1 MPLFFEHDN
10 KSIVKTIARNDITKN
25 RIKQVFSIITILLA
39 TALLMAL
46 AMFESG
52 YEISKDRLVVGQP
65 QAIFSEVSDQQ
76 VSLLRSD
83 GHIETIVVADTKNGY
98 DAQVTIIDATKM
110 TQYGFATVVNKIAS
124 QYNIRRVIKNELFM
138 DSLPD
143 SGLLNQKNAI
153 IVAISF
159 FIIFISALVIYNIF
173 YLSITNQVQQ
183 FGQLRTIGMTQKQI
197 KTVIRYERKYLC
209 RISIPVGLLIGGFI
223 GYLLQPDGWDWGHAI
238 ILSVLI
244 ALIITFVVKISLSKP
259 AKVASS
265 ISPISSSKYMGGMN
279 SYNAPHKL
287 KRKLS
292 PLGLSMI
299 SIMANWKKEI
309 VSLLSLGLCGLLFVL
324 ASTYSESIDVE
335 AIVGKE
341 IYQYGQLVIDTTEE
355 YNQISG
361 KLDNLLQNI
370 KSIPGVN
377 TVKQIMETDIEWSAI
392 NAIGNDHLSIITA
405 NDFSPIQSFIREG
418 GTDYQTM
425 VNSNEVMAVGG
436 LDDIS
441 IGSTVVFSFG
451 NGVDQTYTVGAILDS
466 NIYSNTAI
474 YGGWFL
480 IPEELIPGNS
490 GNFSATIK
498 LVVAADNTTLKDVET
513 SLKVLLDDFGGL
525 SLTTMQEAVAARNI
539 TVKQVS
545 MAIISITLFLLFFSI
560 ITFTSTIITSIA
572 TRKREYA
579 MLQSIGMKRKQV
591 EVMALGESILLVVG
605 SLLITLFLGIILGQ
619 LMIRSM
625 IDMGI
630 FYLSYT
636 FPLKLYIIYCLSILF
651 AIMLITFSAFSAMQ
665 KVSLVDRLRITE

>member
-1 MPLFFEHDN
+1 MPFEYDT

-25 RIKQVFSIITILLA
+25 RIKMVFSIITISLA

-52 YEISKDRLVVGQP
+52 YEITKDRLAAGQP
-65 QAIFSEVSDQQ
+65 QIIFSEISNQQ

-83 GHIETIVVADTKNGY
+83 EHIETIVVADAKNGY
-98 DAQVTIIDATKM
+98 DAQVTIIDAAKM
-110 TQYGFATVVNKIAS
+110 TQYGFTTVVNKIAS
-124 QYNIRRVIKNELFM
+124 QYNIPRVIKNELFM

-143 SGLLNQKNAI
+143 GGLLNQKNAI

-159 FIIFISALVIYNIF
+159 FVIFISALVIYNVF
-173 YLSITNQVQQ
+173 YLSVTNQVQQ

-197 KTVIRYERKYLC
+197 KTVIRYERKRLC
-209 RISIPVGLLIGGFI
+209 GISIPVGLLIGGFI
-223 GYLLQPDGWDWGHAI
+223 GYLLQPNGWDWVRAI

-279 SYNAPHKL
+279 NYSTPHKL

-299 SIMANWKKEI
+299 SVTANWKKEI

-324 ASTYSESIDVE
+324 AATYSVSIDVE
-335 AIVGKE
+335 AIVEKE

-355 YNQISG
+355 YNQISE

-377 TVKQIMETDIEWSAI
+377 TVKKIMETDIEWSTT
-392 NAIGNDHLSIITA
+392 NAIGDDQLSIITA
-405 NDFSPIQSFIREG
+405 NDFFLIQSFIQEG
-418 GTDYQTM
+418 KTDYQTM
-425 VNSNEVMAVGG
+425 VNSNEVMVVGG

-451 NGVDQTYTVGAILDS
+451 DGVDRTYTVGAILDS

-480 IPEELIPGNS
+480 IPEELIPGSS
-490 GNFSATIK
+490 GNFSTAIK
-498 LVVAADNTTLKDVET
+498 LVVAADNTALKDVET
-513 SLKVLLDDFGGL
+513 SLKILLDDFGGL
-525 SLTTMQEAVAARNI
+525 SLSTKQEAVVERNI

-545 MAIISITLFLLFFSI
+545 MAIISITLLLLFFSI

-605 SLLITLFLGIILGQ
+605 SLLITLFLGIFLGQ
-619 LMIRSM
+619 LMIRAM

-636 FPLKLYIIYCLSILF
+636 FPLRLYVIYCLSILF
-651 AIMLITFSAFSAMQ
+651 AIMLITFSAFRTMQ

>member
-1 MPLFFEHDN
+1 MSFEHDT

-25 RIKQVFSIITILLA
+25 RIKKIFSIITISLA
-39 TALLMAL
+39 TALIMAL

-52 YEISKDRLVVGQP
+52 YEISKDRLAAGQF
-65 QAIFSEVSDQQ
+65 QVIFSEISDQQ
-76 VSLLRSD
+76 VSWLRAD
-83 GHIETIVVADTKNGY
+83 EHIETIVVTDTKNGY
-98 DAQVTIIDATKM
+98 DAQATIIDATKM
-110 TQYGFATVVNKIAS
+110 TQYGFTTVVNKIAS
-124 QYNIRRVIKNELFM
+124 QYNIPRVIKNELFM

-143 SGLLNQKNAI
+143 GGLLNQKNAI
-153 IVAISF
+153 IVVISF
-159 FIIFISALVIYNIF
+159 FVIFISALVIYNVF

-197 KTVIRYERKYLC
+197 KTVIRYERKRLC
-209 RISIPVGLLIGGFI
+209 RVSIPVGLLIGGFI
-223 GYLLQPDGWDWGHAI
+223 GYLLQPNGWDWGRAI

-279 SYNAPHKL
+279 NYNAPHKL

-299 SIMANWKKEI
+299 SITANWKKEI

-324 ASTYSESIDVE
+324 ASTYSASIDVE
-335 AIVGKE
+335 AIVEKE

-355 YNQISG
+355 YNQISE

-377 TVKQIMETDIEWSAI
+377 TVKKIMETDIEWSTI
-392 NAIGNDHLSIITA
+392 NAIGDDQLSIITA
-405 NDFSPIQSFIREG
+405 NDFSPIQSFIQEG
-418 GTDYQTM
+418 KTDYQTM
-425 VNSNEVMAVGG
+425 VNSNEVMVVGG

-451 NGVDQTYTVGAILDS
+451 DGVDRTYTVGGILDS

-480 IPEELIPGNS
+480 IPEELIPGSS
-490 GNFSATIK
+490 GNFSTAIK
-498 LVVAADNTTLKDVET
+498 LVVAADNTALKDVET
-513 SLKVLLDDFGGL
+513 SLKVLLDDVGGL

-591 EVMALGESILLVVG
+591 EVMALGESILLAVG
-605 SLLITLFLGIILGQ
+605 SLLITLFLGIFLGQ
-619 LMIRSM
+619 LMIRAM

-636 FPLKLYIIYCLSILF
+636 FPLRLYVIYCLSILF
-651 AIMLITFSAFSAMQ
+651 AIMLITFSAFRTMQ

>member
-1 MPLFFEHDN
+1 MTWLFDN
-10 KSIVKTIARNDITKN
+10 DTKNIVKMIARNDITKN
-25 RIKQVFSIITILLA
+25 RNKKIFSIITISLA
-39 TALLMAL
+39 TALLMTL

-52 YEISKDRLVVGQP
+52 YEISKDRQTVGQP
-65 QAIFSEVSDQQ
+65 QVIFSEVSDQQ
-76 VSLLRSD
+76 VSWLRSD
-83 GHIETIVVADTKNGY
+83 EHIETIVVTDTQKGH

-110 TQYGFATVVNKIAS
+110 TQYGFTTVVNKIAS
-124 QYNIRRVIKNELFM
+124 QYNIRRVIKSELFM

-143 SGLLNQKNAI
+143 GGLLNQKNTI
-153 IVAISF
+153 IVVISF
-159 FIIFISALVIYNIF
+159 FVVFISALVIYNVF
-173 YLSITNQVQQ
+173 YLSVTNQIQQ

-197 KTVIRYERKYLC
+197 KTVIRYERKHLC
-209 RISIPVGLLIGGFI
+209 KISIPVGLLIGGFI
-223 GYLLQPDGWDWGHAI
+223 GYLLQPKGWDWGRAI
-238 ILSVLI
+238 ILSLLI
-244 ALIITFVVKISLSKP
+244 AFAITFVVKISLSKP

-265 ISPISSSKYMGGMN
+265 ISPINSSKYIGSMN
-279 SYNAPHKL
+279 SYNVSHKL
-287 KRKLS
+287 KRRLS

-299 SIMANWKKEI
+299 SITANWKKEM
-309 VSLLSLGLCGLLFVL
+309 VSLLSLGLCGVLFVL
-324 ASTYSESIDVE
+324 AATYSASIDVKT
-335 AIVGKE
+335 IVEKE

-355 YNQISG
+355 YNQISE

-370 KSIPGVN
+370 ISIPGVN
-377 TVKQIMETDIEWSAI
+377 AVKQITETDIEWATI
-392 NAIGNDHLSIITA
+392 NAVGDDQLSIITA
-405 NDFSPIQSFIREG
+405 SDFSSIQPFIQEG
-418 GTDYQTM
+418 KTDYQTM
-425 VNSNEVMAVGG
+425 VNSNEVMVVDG

-451 NGVDQTYTVGAILDS
+451 DGVEQTFTVGAILES

-474 YGGWFL
+474 YGGWFI
-480 IPEELIPGNS
+480 IPEELIPKSS
-490 GNFSATIK
+490 GNFPTAIK
-498 LVVAADNTTLKDVET
+498 LVVAADNTALKDVVT
-513 SLKVLLDDFGGL
+513 SLKALLDNFDGL
-525 SLTTMQEAVAARNI
+525 SLTTMQEAIATRNI

-545 MAIISITLFLLFFSI
+545 TAIISITLFLLFFSI

-591 EVMALGESILLVVG
+591 EVMALGENIILVVG

-636 FPLKLYIIYCLSILF
+636 FPLKLYVLYCLSILLV
-651 AIMLITFSAFSAMQ
+651 IMLITFSAFRIMQ

>member
-52 YEISKDRLVVGQP
+52 YEISKDRLVAGQP
-65 QAIFSEVSDQQ
+65 QVIFSEVSDQQ

-83 GHIETIVVADTKNGY
+83 EHIATIIVADTKNGY

-110 TQYGFATVVNKIAS
+110 TQYGFTTVVNKIAS

-143 SGLLNQKNAI
+143 GGLLNQKNAI

-159 FIIFISALVIYNIF
+159 FVTFISALVIYNIF

-279 SYNAPHKL
+279 NYNAPHKL

-299 SIMANWKKEI
+299 CIMANWKKEI

-324 ASTYSESIDVE
+324 AATYSASIDVE

-361 KLDNLLQNI
+361 KFDNLLQNI

-377 TVKQIMETDIEWSAI
+377 TVKQIMETDIEWSTI

-405 NDFSPIQSFIREG
+405 NDFSPIRSFIQEG
-418 GTDYQTM
+418 KTDYQAM
-425 VNSNEVMAVGG
+425 VNSNEVMVVGG

-441 IGSTVVFSFG
+441 IGSTVAFSFG
-451 NGVDQTYTVGAILDS
+451 DGADQTYTVGAILDS

-480 IPEELIPGNS
+480 IPEELIPGSS
-490 GNFSATIK
+490 GNFPATIK

-513 SLKVLLDDFGGL
+513 SLKELLDDFGGL
-525 SLTTMQEAVAARNI
+525 SFTTMQEAVAARNI

-636 FPLKLYIIYCLSILF
+636 FPLKLYVIFCLSILF

-665 KVSLVDRLRITE
+665 KVSLVDRLRLTE

>member
-405 NDFSPIQSFIREG
+405 NDFSPIQSFIQEG